1 MAAKA
6 FFAAALLIAA
16 AVGLA
21 IPTPGATHQKPQ
33 PTQSA
38 FETIALNKG

>member
-6 FFAAALLIAA
+6 FFTVALLIAA

-21 IPTPGATHQKPQ
+21 LPTPGATHQKPQ
-33 PTQSA
+33 ATQSS
-38 FETIALNKG
+38 FETLALNKG

>member
-6 FFAAALLIAA
+6 FFTVALLIAA

-21 IPTPGATHQKPQ
+21 LPTPGATPQKPQ
-33 PTQSA
+33 ATQSS
-38 FETIALNKG
+38 FETLALNNG